1 MSGPVTGADTL
12 VGQPGA
18 STDPPPQVRLTDGRA
33 QTVGAIP
40 VRRTLPIRTRR
51 TVGAWCFVDHMGP
64 LAVGPDAGA
73 RGIDIGPHPHTG
85 LHTVTWLMAGEVRH
99 RDSLGSEQL
108 VRPGQLNLMTA
119 GHGVVHAEEG
129 TDYRGPLHGVQ
140 LWVAQPAAT
149 RDGPAAFEHHG
160 ELPRAEIGA
169 AVATVLVGELA
180 GAASPARRDS
190 ELMGADL
197 VLRPGRTVL
206 PLRPDFE
213 YALVVTEGAVLVANG
228 PAGEVVAR
236 PGQLAYLGAGRAEV
250 TLDVREPARALV
262 LGGVPFG
269 EPIVMWWNFVA
280 RTRAELTTSFEQWEA
295 RDERFGPVAS
305 ELGRVP
311 APAPPWR

>member
-12 VGQPGA
+12 LGQPAA
-18 STDPPPQVRLTDGRA
+18 STDPPPQVQITDGRA
-33 QTVGAIP
+33 QTVGAVP
-40 VRRTLPIRTRR
+40 VRRTLPIRARR

-85 LHTVTWLMAGEVRH
+85 LHTVTWLLAGEVRH

-108 VRPGQLNLMTA
+108 IRPGQLNLMTA

-129 TDYRGPLHGVQ
+129 TDYRGAPHGVQ

-149 RDGPAAFEHHG
+149 RDGPAAFEHHA
-160 ELPRAEIGA
+160 ELPRTEVGA

-180 GAASPARRDS
+180 GVASPARRDS
-190 ELMGADL
+190 ELVGADL
-197 VLRPGRTVL
+197 MLRPGRTVP

-213 YALVVTEGAVLVANG
+213 YALVVTEGTVLVADG
-228 PAGEVVAR
+228 PAGEAAAR
-236 PGQLAYLGAGRAEV
+236 PGQLAYLGAGRSEV
-250 TLDVREPARALV
+250 ALDAREPARALL

-269 EPIVMWWNFVA
+269 ESIVMWWNFVA
-280 RTRAELTTSFEQWEA
+280 STRAELTTSFQQWEA

-311 APAPPWR
+311 APSPPWH